1 MSKSVEIF
9 VLFCLLKKIRNFKK
23 MPEKTLLLN
32 TIFLNSFLENLY
44 AVEIDFSMSIF
55 NFCFQA
61 KNKRKL
67 KGNRRSC
74 KSTTGYWKKRKGRLL
89 GS

>member
-9 VLFCLLKKIRNFKK
+9 VPFCLLKKIRNFKK
-23 MPEKTLLLN
+23 MPEETLLLN
-32 TIFLNSFLENLY
+32 TIFLNSFGKLENLY
-44 AVEIDFSMSIF
+44 AVEIVFSMSIF

-74 KSTTGYWKKRKGRLL
+74 KSTTGY
-89 GS
+89 